1 MANRLSLRLRL
12 LLSSGLLA
20 SCAYLTA
27 QAQAQAIVD
36 EARQAG
42 RSAQS
47 FPAADEDYFR
57 GMDGGVA
64 LTPEEVKGR
73 NMWLVWTGGNDRL
86 WDELTNLTFGSF
98 DLLKILSSHPSL
110 KFSRDNRWNHFLG
123 LRTSLVS
130 RRRVGPIRNA
140 TGSGSMCAAPT
151 ARPIR
156 SRTPR
161 NTRA

>member
-1 MANRLSLRLRL
+1 MANRLSRRLRL

-36 EARQAG
+36 EARQAA
-42 RSAQS
+42 RSPQS

-57 GMDGGVA
+57 GMDGGIA

-86 WDELTNLTFGSF
+86 WDQLTKLTYGAL
-98 DLLKILSSHPSL
+98 DLLKILSSHPVL
-110 KFSRDNRWNHFLG
+110 KNYSRDNRFNYFG
-123 LRTSLVS
+123 LANEPCFAKPT
-130 RRRVGPIRNA
+130 GPDPQRY
-140 TGSGSMCAAPT
+140 GLWL
-151 ARPIR
+151 
-156 SRTPR
+156 
-161 NTRA
+161 